1 MENSHLKG
9 KGPILKQQQQQK
21 KRERAV
27 NYEERQTLKMS
38 SVPVTKIRKK
48 WHVTYGD
55 LQTRLIR
62 Y

>member
-9 KGPILKQQQQQK
+9 KGPILKQQQK
-21 KRERAV
+21 KIERAV

>member
-9 KGPILKQQQQQK
+9 KGPILKQQQK

-48 WHVTYGD
+48 WHGTYSD
-55 LQTRLIR
+55 LQTHLIR